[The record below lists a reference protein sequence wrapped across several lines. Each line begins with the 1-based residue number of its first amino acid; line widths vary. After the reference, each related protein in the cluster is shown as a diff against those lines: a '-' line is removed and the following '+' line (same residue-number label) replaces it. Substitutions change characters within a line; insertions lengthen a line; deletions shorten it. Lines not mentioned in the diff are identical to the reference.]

1 MIAPIIACVG
11 NDCVVARLG
20 MGQKPSP
27 AVVRIDVNFRVLEER
42 LNHRILRNELKISGI
57 DFHRIQRFS
66 LRVVRKNLPPGAG
79 GQADNQDSFWSRA
92 EGAKGVRTNYQVR
105 VMQWIDI
112 EIAVINAS
120 AKHRSILCYPNNAVA
135 IFHHVCEWNSCF
147 RTIAENQSL
156 STRAVRHRAS
166 STR

>member
-1 MIAPIIACVG
+1 MIAPIVARVG
-11 NDCVVARLG
+11 NDCVVAALG

-27 AVVRIDVNFRVLEER
+27 AVVRINVNFGVLQER

-57 DFHRIQRFS
+57 DFHRIQRFY
-66 LRVVRKNLPPGAG
+66 LRVARKNLPPRARS
-79 GQADNQDSFWSRA
+79 QADNQDSFWSRA
-92 EGAKGVRTNYQVR
+92 EGAKSVRTNYQVR

-156 STRAVRHRAS
+156 EQQGIQPRRR
-166 STR
+166 